1 MLTPYW
7 DRELHFYLV
16 PTIIIENIHL
26 TTIRLNARRLF
37 YLADDPSMIA
47 TNETG
52 SIKFAVL
59 PNRVRTF
66 RRTCIFLTLMSFL
79 DAVD

>member
-7 DRELHFYLV
+7 DRELYVYLV
-16 PTIIIENIHL
+16 FTIILVNIHL
-26 TTIRLNARRLF
+26 TTISLNARRLF

-52 SIKFAVL
+52 SMKFAVL

-66 RRTCIFLTLMSFL
+66 RRTCIFLALISFL